1 MKWRVDKI
9 NRFLKDTYLKYY
21 NTFSLN
27 KNLLISGISGFLLSL
42 VVAHISAE
50 YSVDFVLNSAL
61 TVITGYLTY
70 KTIFAILFHLDNK
83 QRYTKRLTGKLN
95 FQKFKQILIKMLFA
109 SSIFDIVNNI
119 TRFILMI
126 QLLELEYSASRIDN
140 HLFYN
145 CSSIVICRHKY
156 HYKIYSCFWLKETIG
171 FWSYGS

>member
-27 KNLLISGISGFLLSL
+27 KNLLVSGITGFLVSI

-61 TVITGYLTY
+61 TVIAGYLTY
-70 KTIFAILFHLDNK
+70 KTVFAILFHIDNK
-83 QRYTKRLTGKLN
+83 QKYTRRLTGKLN

-109 SSIFDIVNNI
+109 SSVFDIVNNI

-126 QLLELEYSASRIDN
+126 QLLKWEYTAVEATTI
-140 HLFYN
+140 
-145 CSSIVICRHKY
+145 SSIVA
-156 HYKIYSCFWLKETIG
+156 SVL
-171 FWSYGS
+171 SYVIINIIMRYIHVFGSKKQ

>member
-1 MKWRVDKI
+1 VKWRVERI

-27 KNLLISGISGFLLSL
+27 KNLLISGISGFLFSL
-42 VVAHISAE
+42 VIAHFSAE
-50 YSVDFVLNSAL
+50 YSIDFVLNSAL
-61 TVITGYLTY
+61 TVTSGYLTY

-109 SSIFDIVNNI
+109 SSVFDIVNNI

-126 QLLELEYSASRIDN
+126 QLLNLEFSALESTTI
-140 HLFYN
+140 
-145 CSSIVICRHKY
+145 SSIIASVM
-156 HYKIYSCFWLKETIG
+156 
-171 FWSYGS
+171 SYAAINIIIRYIHVFGSKKQ

>member
-1 MKWRVDKI
+1 MKWRVDKV
-9 NRFLKDTYLKYY
+9 NRYLRDTYLKYY

-42 VVAHISAE
+42 VAAHYAAE

-95 FQKFKQILIKMLFA
+95 FQKLKQILIRMLFA
-109 SSIFDIVNNI
+109 SSVFDIVNNI
-119 TRFILMI
+119 TRFILII
-126 QLLELEYSASRIDN
+126 QLLKLGYSAVESATI
-140 HLFYN
+140 
-145 CSSIVICRHKY
+145 SSIIASILSYAVINIIVRYIHVFGPK
-156 HYKIYSCFWLKETIG
+156 KR
-171 FWSYGS
+171 

>member
-27 KNLLISGISGFLLSL
+27 KNLLISGIIGFLVSI

-61 TVITGYLTY
+61 TVIAGYLTY
-70 KTIFAILFHLDNK
+70 KTVFAILFHIDNK
-83 QRYTKRLTGKLN
+83 QKYTRRLTGKLN

-109 SSIFDIVNNI
+109 SSVFDIVNNI

-126 QLLELEYSASRIDN
+126 QLLKWEYTAVEATTI
-140 HLFYN
+140 
-145 CSSIVICRHKY
+145 SSIVA
-156 HYKIYSCFWLKETIG
+156 SVL
-171 FWSYGS
+171 SYVIINIIMRYIHVFGSKKQ

>member
-27 KNLLISGISGFLLSL
+27 KNLLISGIIGFLVSI

-61 TVITGYLTY
+61 TVIAGYLTY
-70 KTIFAILFHLDNK
+70 KTVFAILFHIDNK
-83 QRYTKRLTGKLN
+83 QKYTRRLTGKLN

-109 SSIFDIVNNI
+109 SSVFDIVNNI

-126 QLLELEYSASRIDN
+126 QFLNWEYTAVEATTI
-140 HLFYN
+140 
-145 CSSIVICRHKY
+145 SSIVASVLSY
-156 HYKIYSCFWLKETIG
+156 VTINIIMRYIHVFG
-171 FWSYGS
+171 TKKQ

>member
-27 KNLLISGISGFLLSL
+27 KNLLISGIIGFLVSI

-61 TVITGYLTY
+61 TVIAGYLTY
-70 KTIFAILFHLDNK
+70 KTVFAILFHIDNK
-83 QRYTKRLTGKLN
+83 QKYTRRLTGKVN
-95 FQKFKQILIKMLFA
+95 FQKFKRILIKMLFA
-109 SSIFDIVNNI
+109 SSVFDIVNNI

-126 QLLELEYSASRIDN
+126 QLLKWEYTAVEATTI
-140 HLFYN
+140 
-145 CSSIVICRHKY
+145 SSIVA
-156 HYKIYSCFWLKETIG
+156 SVL
-171 FWSYGS
+171 SYVIINIIMRYIHVFGSKKQ

>member
-1 MKWRVDKI
+1 VKWRVDKI

-27 KNLLISGISGFLLSL
+27 KNLLVSGIIGFLVSI

-61 TVITGYLTY
+61 TVIAGYLTY
-70 KTIFAILFHLDNK
+70 KTVFAILFHIDNK
-83 QRYTKRLTGKLN
+83 QKYTRRLTGKLN

-109 SSIFDIVNNI
+109 SSVFDIVNNI

-126 QLLELEYSASRIDN
+126 QLLKWEYTPVEATTI
-140 HLFYN
+140 
-145 CSSIVICRHKY
+145 SSIVA
-156 HYKIYSCFWLKETIG
+156 SVL
-171 FWSYGS
+171 SYVIINIIMRYIHVFGSKKQ

>member
-27 KNLLISGISGFLLSL
+27 KNLLVSGITGFLVSI

-61 TVITGYLTY
+61 TVIAGYLTY
-70 KTIFAILFHLDNK
+70 KTVFAILFHIDNK
-83 QRYTKRLTGKLN
+83 QKYTRRLTGKLN

-109 SSIFDIVNNI
+109 SSVFDIVNNI

-126 QLLELEYSASRIDN
+126 QLLKWEYTAVEATTI
-140 HLFYN
+140 
-145 CSSIVICRHKY
+145 SSIVA
-156 HYKIYSCFWLKETIG
+156 SVL
-171 FWSYGS
+171 SYVIINIIMRYIHVFG

>member
-1 MKWRVDKI
+1 VKWRVDRI

-27 KNLLISGISGFLLSL
+27 KNLLISGISGFLFSL
-42 VVAHISAE
+42 VIAHFSAE
-50 YSVDFVLNSAL
+50 YSIDFVLNSAL
-61 TVITGYLTY
+61 TVTSGYLTY

-109 SSIFDIVNNI
+109 SSVFDIVNNI

-126 QLLELEYSASRIDN
+126 QLLNLEFSALESTTI
-140 HLFYN
+140 
-145 CSSIVICRHKY
+145 SSIIASVM
-156 HYKIYSCFWLKETIG
+156 
-171 FWSYGS
+171 SYVAINIIIRYIHVFGSKKQ

>member
-1 MKWRVDKI
+1 MKWRVERI

-27 KNLLISGISGFLLSL
+27 KNLLISGISGFLFSL
-42 VVAHISAE
+42 VIAHFSAE
-50 YSVDFVLNSAL
+50 YSIDFVLNSAL
-61 TVITGYLTY
+61 TVTSGYLTY

-109 SSIFDIVNNI
+109 SSVFDIVNNI

-126 QLLELEYSASRIDN
+126 QLLNLEFSALESTTI
-140 HLFYN
+140 
-145 CSSIVICRHKY
+145 SSIIASVM
-156 HYKIYSCFWLKETIG
+156 
-171 FWSYGS
+171 SYVAINIIIRYIHVFGSKKQ

>member
-27 KNLLISGISGFLLSL
+27 KNLLVSGIIGFLVSI

-61 TVITGYLTY
+61 TVIAGYLTY
-70 KTIFAILFHLDNK
+70 KTVFAILFHIDNK
-83 QRYTKRLTGKLN
+83 QKYTRRLTGKLN

-109 SSIFDIVNNI
+109 SSVFDIVNNI

-126 QLLELEYSASRIDN
+126 QLLKWEYTAVEATTISSVVASV
-140 HLFYN
+140 LSY
-145 CSSIVICRHKY
+145 VIINIIMRYIHV
-156 HYKIYSCFWLKETIG
+156 F
-171 FWSYGS
+171 GSKKQ